1 MIEFDGYISGASE
14 RYMWKKARRFGIIIT
29 YIAMTIFLPF
39 IVYLYFELKSTF
51 GFGTLEIILGYF
63 SLYLIVPLISLIPKS
78 KKEKARFNT
87 CKVFT
92 DEEYIVARLGNG
104 EEHTRLIDEVKL
116 VNDFEEFYEII
127 FPFGKKST
135 NFICQK
141 KLLVKGTLAE
151 FEKLFEGK
159 IVKKYEWYYNIT
171 Y

>member
-1 MIEFDGYISGASE
+1 MIVFDGYISGVANE
-14 RYMWKKARRFGIIIT
+14 YMWKKARRSGLSVI
-29 YIAMTIFLPF
+29 YIAMSLLLPF
-39 IVYLYFELKSTF
+39 IA
-51 GFGTLEIILGYF
+51 IIYF
-63 SLYLIVPLISLIPKS
+63 SLKSSLGIEIFEIFVGYFLLYLLIPLILLIPKS
-78 KKEKARFNT
+78 KTEKESLTT

-159 IVKKYEWYYNIT
+159 IVKKYE
-171 Y
+171 